1 MDGRTKSFYGAWAVV
16 IVAWVIVAAAFAAI
30 FLLAM
35 SLGGCSQVTM
45 SPAYRQNLEMTNVLV
60 AELDA
65 RCAAGDPN
73 ACRDGLAESAEYLAG
88 LVDAVNGVDTKGGQ
102 IE

>member
-1 MDGRTKSFYGAWAVV
+1 MDGQTKSFYRAWAVV

-35 SLGGCSQVTM
+35 SLAGCSQVTM
-45 SPAYRQNLEMTNVLV
+45 SPAYRQNLEMTNAAV

-65 RCAAGDPN
+65 RCKGGDPN

-88 LVDAVNGVDTKGGQ
+88 LVDAVNGVDSTKGGQ
-102 IE
+102 Q

>member
-1 MDGRTKSFYGAWAVV
+1 MDGRAKSFYGSWAVV
-16 IVAWVIVAAAFAAI
+16 IVAWLIVAAAFAAI

-35 SLGGCSQVTM
+35 SMGGCSQVWM
-45 SPAYRQNLEMTNVLV
+45 SPAYRQNLEMTNVSV

-65 RCAAGDPN
+65 RCKGGDPN

-88 LVDAVNGVDTKGGQ
+88 LVDAVNGVESKGGQ
-102 IE
+102 